1 MVDGQLIKSDLRN
14 NPEFQS
20 ALIRLLIWLFAAT
33 YIGLGGA
40 TDYYEV
46 DHVYYFW
53 LFGTY
58 LLIFLG
64 LLVSVLL
71 RSVWEARRY
80 FGLLVDIS
88 ATSFSIFLTSEG
100 ISPFY
105 LLYIWIFVSY
115 GTRYGKRHLA
125 AASALSVLA
134 YSIVLLVMGEWQQ
147 HTFEAIFFLLLLLV
161 LPLYQYSLL
170 RRLHEAKL
178 AAEDASKA
186 KGEFLS
192 AMTHELRTPLSGIL
206 GMAQLLE
213 STRLAPEQDEYVDSI
228 LASAGHLGALIHDVL
243 DVSKIEGGMLHLE
256 CYPLDFRR
264 LVRGVCS
271 GLSAQALDKELE
283 LICWVDSTLPETVK
297 GDELRLR
304 QIMFNLVGNAIKFT
318 DQGEVQVR
326 VRMAT
331 ADQDIGQPHVCVE
344 VKDTGIGIPEDKLDK
359 VFDRFWQADLSSTR
373 YHGGSGLGTT
383 IAKDLV
389 LLMGGVVGVQ
399 STEGQGTTFWVKLPL
414 LEVAHASS
422 PLLKLPLDLE
432 GRRVLVFETNAT
444 SMAAIS
450 DACDAVSV
458 ELQPITTISALSGA
472 ISEVGEGARADL
484 ALIADSPSG
493 QDVERIAMLFKE
505 YLGPRFPIVYL
516 GYNSRRSA
524 GRRCSCCQLS
534 KPFTSDQLWRVL
546 ESALQLDSK
555 EDCWTLEDPPEIIS
569 EDGDEVRVLLAED
582 NEINAKVISTLLADV
597 GCLVTLAQDGQEALE
612 IAQQK
617 DFDIAFVDLHMPH
630 MDGFEF
636 TRSYRKTECPPRHLP
651 IIALTVN
658 SAEEKKAVCLEAGMD
673 DFLNKPVESDVL
685 LSMVEQYAAR
695 KQPLTVAV
703 QPKQLSVS

>member
-1 MVDGQLIKSDLRN
+1 MEWDRALDEGQSIKSDLRS

-20 ALIRLLIWLFAAT
+20 ALIRLTIWVFAAA

-40 TDYYEV
+40 TNYYQV
-46 DHVYYFW
+46 DHAYYFW
-53 LFGTY
+53 LFGAY
-58 LLIFLG
+58 LFIFLG
-64 LLVSVLL
+64 ILVSVLQ
-71 RSVWEARRY
+71 RPVWEARRY
-80 FGLLVDIS
+80 FGVLVDVS

-115 GTRYGKRHLA
+115 GTRYGKHHLM

-134 YSIVLLVMGEWQQ
+134 YTIVLVVMGEWWE

-170 RRLHEAKL
+170 RQLHEAKL

-213 STRLAPEQDEYVDSI
+213 STRLKPEQDEYVESI
-228 LASAGHLGALIHDVL
+228 LASTGHLGALIHDVL
-243 DVSKIEGGMLHLE
+243 DVSKIEGGMLQLE
-256 CYPLDFRR
+256 HFPLDFRR

-304 QIMFNLVGNAIKFT
+304 QIMYNLVGNAIKFT
-318 DQGEVQVR
+318 DHGEVLVR
-326 VRMAT
+326 ARSAT
-331 ADQDIGQPHVCVE
+331 ADQDVGLPHIYME
-344 VKDTGIGIPEDKLDK
+344 VTDTGIGIPEEKLDQ
-359 VFDRFWQADLSSTR
+359 VFNRFWQADLSSTR

-389 LLMGGVVGVQ
+389 LMMGGAIGVE
-399 STEGQGTTFWVKLPL
+399 SVLGQGTTFWVKLPL
-414 LEVAHASS
+414 LEESASS
-422 PLLKLPLDLE
+422 PLLRSPADLNE
-432 GRRVLVFETNAT
+432 RRILVFETNPT
-444 SMAAIS
+444 SLAAIS
-450 DACDAVSV
+450 DACGAVGV
-458 ELQPITTISALSGA
+458 EVGPIETISALSEA
-472 ISEVGEGARADL
+472 ISRVCDGARGDL
-484 ALIADSPSG
+484 AIIADSPRG

-505 YLGPRFPIVYL
+505 YLGPNFPIIYL

-546 ESALQLDSK
+546 ESTLQLESG
-555 EDCWTLEDPPEIIS
+555 EEEWAIEGQQGIIS

-597 GCLVTLAQDGQEALE
+597 GCLVTLAQDGLEALE
-612 IAQQK
+612 LTQERE
-617 DFDIAFVDLHMPH
+617 FDIAFVDLHMPR

-636 TRSYRKTECPPRHLP
+636 TRSYRKQEQPHNRLP

-658 SAEEKKAVCLEAGMD
+658 SAEEKRAVCLEAGMD

-685 LSMVEQYAAR
+685 LSMVEQYAVR
-695 KQPLTVAV
+695 KPQSQLTVAV
-703 QPKQLSVS
+703 